1 MKRRK
6 KLSNKTKGKLIIAS
20 VIIGVVVLI
29 VGFIFARLISII
41 GGFDNYV
48 DSVEK
53 WFSLYKESDTY
64 RAFLV
69 IIATLIVLVLIIL
82 LATIVLPLLGF
93 FFGRLFAYCKIWQLC
108 RKNGHSC
115 RFHRAP
121 FASLLGVK
129 RDSHIE
135 IGINQKAL
143 HVHFVGIPFPWF
155 RTFLLVNDCEY
166 RMHKSVRNKKRG
178 FLEGRLPKE
187 REIVEDMFNTY
198 SIPEFPTKGT
208 EYHYLVVDPS
218 YAVAKFTKDSVVLN
232 VIDECVVGN
241 ITVCNLNT
249 LRKRLNNEIFTP
261 IK

>member
-1 MKRRK
+1 MKRK
-6 KLSNKTKGKLIIAS
+6 KLSDKAKGKLMIVAVIVS
-20 VIIGVVVLI
+20 VIALV

-48 DSVEK
+48 DSLEK
-53 WFSLYKESDTY
+53 WFSLYKEGSSY
-64 RAFLV
+64 RMILAF
-69 IIATLIVLVLIIL
+69 IAILIVLTLIIL
-82 LATIVLPLLGF
+82 FMTIVFPLFGF
-93 FFGRLFAYCKIWQLC
+93 FFGRLLAYFKIWKLC

-155 RTFLLVNDCEY
+155 RTFLLMNDREY
-166 RMHKSVRNKKRG
+166 RMHKSIRNKKQG
-178 FLEGRLPKE
+178 FLEGRFPKE

-198 SIPEFPTKGT
+198 SIPEFPLKGT
-208 EYHYLVVDPS
+208 EYHYLVVDPA

-232 VIDECVVGN
+232 VIDECAIGN

-249 LRKRLNNEIFTP
+249 LKKRLNNEIFKP
-261 IK
+261 IT

>member
-1 MKRRK
+1 MKRK

-29 VGFIFARLISII
+29 AGFIFFRLISII

-53 WFSLYKESDTY
+53 WFSLYKESATY
-64 RAFLV
+64 RIFLIV
-69 IIATLIVLVLIIL
+69 IAILIVLAFIIL
-82 LATIVLPLLGF
+82 LLTIVLPLLGF
-93 FFGRLFAYCKIWQLC
+93 FFGRLLAYFKIWQLC
-108 RKNGHSC
+108 RKNGHSY

-121 FASLLGVK
+121 FTSLLGVK
-129 RDSHIE
+129 RGSHIE
-135 IGINQKAL
+135 IGINQKTL

-155 RTFLLVNDCEY
+155 RIFLLMNDREY
-166 RMHKSVRNKKRG
+166 RMHKSIRNKKQG
-178 FLEGRLPKE
+178 FLEGRFPKA

-198 SIPEFPTKGT
+198 SIPEFPLKGT
-208 EYHYLVVDPS
+208 EYHYLVVDPA

-232 VIDECVVGN
+232 VIDECAIGN

-249 LRKRLNNEIFTP
+249 LRKRLNNEIFKP
-261 IK
+261 IT